1 LQPAAIE
8 RVIRIGSKYFRCS
21 CRICKPEV
29 VVIATELAGFYR
41 WVGFVKEISVKASD
55 MRAGMAVTLDGNL
68 YICVHA
74 THVTPGNLR
83 AFVQA
88 KLKRLSDGAI
98 IEKRLRSTEDIE
110 HVYLDRRDMEYL
122 YSDNTGH
129 VLMDNKTYDQVIVSD
144 ELIGESIKFFRPN
157 TPVTALLNEGKV
169 VVLELP
175 KVVELTVTETSPTS
189 KGVTVTNQMKDA
201 ILETGLRTRVP
212 PFIEVGELI
221 RISTE
226 DGSYLSRAK

>member
-1 LQPAAIE
+1 M
-8 RVIRIGSKYFRCS
+8 
-21 CRICKPEV
+21 
-29 VVIATELAGFYR
+29 
-41 WVGFVKEISVKASD
+41 KASD
-55 MRAGMAVTLDGNL
+55 MRAGMAVMLDGNL

-88 KLKRLSDGAI
+88 KLKRLSDGVI

-110 HVYLDRRDMEYL
+110 HAYLDRHDMEYL
-122 YSDNTGH
+122 YSDKTGH

-175 KVVELTVTETSPTS
+175 KVVELTVKETSPTS